1 MNYSEEIKSK
11 ITMNDLIDRYV
22 SIQPKRNRI
31 PCPLHNGQDYNF
43 WFNDKSFYCFVCGEK
58 GDIFKFV
65 EKLFNINFKSA
76 LIKVNYDFSLDLQ
89 VDKKLTF
96 QDKEVLRKESLLR
109 KAKVETILNAQKKE
123 EDKYFNILSKYIQSE
138 RLVEKNMPK
147 YPGCEITED
156 YIRALK
162 DRLKYGVLLEIIEL
176 EKITR
181 EYEKKYKSN

>member
-1 MNYSEEIKSK
+1 MNYIKEIKSK
-11 ITMNDLIDRYV
+11 ITMNDLIDKYV

-76 LIKVNYDFSLDLQ
+76 LNKLNYDFSLGLPI
-89 VDKKLTF
+89 DKKLPLEK
-96 QDKEVLRKESLLR
+96 KEALRKESLLR
-109 KAKVETILNAQKKE
+109 KAKVYSVLNAQKKE

-138 RLVEKNMPK
+138 RLVEKNIPK

-176 EKITR
+176 EKLTK
-181 EYEKKYKSN
+181 EYKK